1 MTLLKLGPVPR
12 GSILCL
18 YFPFTEG
25 ACFWCGPEDTK
36 NAKHKARGT
45 EVSRAFKMALLL
57 RPDTSY
63 LSRRLLLLHPASPH
77 VPPSY
82 ASPHS
87 RSTLSSPALTPR
99 QGCLLSP
106 RGRSHSFVGLPASQ
120 SDGRRHFPASSAPLS
135 THTWRPPRASSITGT
150 QQNASHCVSMLLV
163 HACVLARDV
172 AMALSEQARLLH
184 RRAFFCPSS
193 PSHSFNIDLAS
204 PHRRHTPRI
213 YTPSPPTLQIKHS
226 MAALLVLALLLGT
239 ALASSQAPLLQKLS
253 LLLTSPLGPDRLA
266 NPHCA
271 GDPFCTFNDWV
282 NAFIFSDATKAGA
295 IERFG
300 PSGAHYLLTYLR
312 DLMAGSVLYYVTAG
326 LWHVYIYQ
334 LYGDYF
340 FIEQGFE
347 KPSAATIKD
356 QIQLAQGSMFLYA
369 ALPVLA
375 EWFVEKGWTV
385 CYYYIEDI
393 GGWSYYL
400 AFTLLY
406 MSMVEVGVY
415 WMHRTL
421 HENKTLYKYIHGL
434 HHKYNKPSTLSPWA
448 SVAFNPI
455 DGILQA
461 SPYVVC
467 LFIVPCHY
475 LTHVAL
481 VFFTAVWA
489 TNIHDAM
496 DGDTEPVMGSKYH
509 TMHHTHYHYN
519 FGQFFIFADWMF
531 GTLRVP
537 EPRAA
542 KAVRRTEV
550 GEEGGREGGRVGS
563 TARMMAT
570 TTMKGDGVTTRAR
583 SKKVE

>member
-1 MTLLKLGPVPR
+1 MAAASRV
-12 GSILCL
+12 
-18 YFPFTEG
+18 
-25 ACFWCGPEDTK
+25 FW
-36 NAKHKARGT
+36 N
-45 EVSRAFKMALLL
+45 
-57 RPDTSY
+57 
-63 LSRRLLLLHPASPH
+63 
-77 VPPSY
+77 
-82 ASPHS
+82 
-87 RSTLSSPALTPR
+87 
-99 QGCLLSP
+99 
-106 RGRSHSFVGLPASQ
+106 
-120 SDGRRHFPASSAPLS
+120 
-135 THTWRPPRASSITGT
+135 
-150 QQNASHCVSMLLV
+150 
-163 HACVLARDV
+163 
-172 AMALSEQARLLH
+172 
-184 RRAFFCPSS
+184 
-193 PSHSFNIDLAS
+193 
-204 PHRRHTPRI
+204 
-213 YTPSPPTLQIKHS
+213 S
-226 MAALLVLALLLGT
+226 MAALLVLAFLLGI
-239 ALASSQAPLLQKLS
+239 ASASSSQAPLIRKLS
-253 LLLTSPLGPDRLA
+253 LLLTSSLGPERLA

-271 GDPFCTFNDWV
+271 RDPFCTFNDWV
-282 NAFIFSDATKAGA
+282 NAFFFSDSTKAGT
-295 IERFG
+295 IERLG
-300 PSGAHYLLTYLR
+300 PAGAHYLLTYLR
-312 DLMAGSVLYYVTAG
+312 DLLAGSALYY
-326 LWHVYIYQ
+326 
-334 LYGDYF
+334 
-340 FIEQGFE
+340 GFE

-356 QIQLAQGSMFLYA
+356 QIQLAQASMFLYA

-375 EWFVEKGWTV
+375 EWFVEKGWTL
-385 CYYYIEDI
+385 CYYNIEDV
-393 GGWSYYL
+393 GGWPYYL

-537 EPRAA
+537 EPRGA
-542 KAVRRTEV
+542 KAVRRP
-550 GEEGGREGGRVGS
+550 EGGRAGTAATPMAGMMGEGVVSRV
-563 TARMMAT
+563 
-570 TTMKGDGVTTRAR
+570 R
-583 SKKVE
+583 SKKAE